1 MLWFVVY
8 ASVAIV
14 VAGIASAV
22 TSRLRTGDGEAAAQ
36 WGPAALLAGVLWP
49 IALIGLVQLFI
60 MFVVSKGSSVLGSV
74 WGLTRV

>member
-14 VAGIASAV
+14 IAGIASAV
-22 TSRLRTGDGEAAAQ
+22 TTRLRTADGEAAVQ

-49 IALIGLVQLFI
+49 IVLLGLMQLFV
-60 MFVVSKGSSVLGSV
+60 MFVMSKASSVLGSV
-74 WGLTRV
+74 WGFTRA